1 VTLLSGTT
9 TSANPWY
16 ARPVAA
22 RDGASRRLSV
32 PARRQRYRLRGQSQ
46 DFWLLDLATG
56 QRRQLTRL
64 ANQGAVRTFDIA
76 SDGRSI
82 VFDRSRQNS
91 NVVLIE
97 LPKQ

>member
-1 VTLLSGTT
+1 VTL
-9 TSANPWY
+9 
-16 ARPVAA
+16 
-22 RDGASRRLSV
+22 
-32 PARRQRYRLRGQSQ
+32 
-46 DFWLLDLATG
+46 
-56 QRRQLTRL
+56 LTRL